1 MENNTEV
8 IKKNSESKNL
18 NIDKKKIY
26 HVSKIY

>member
-18 NIDKKKIY
+18 NIDKKKNI
-26 HVSKIY
+26 SCKQDL